1 MARHRAYLKNLETQK
16 MAEREEVL
24 INDEI
29 EQEKKNKFREQADR
43 QRKKIVQLKV
53 DKEAVA
59 EENTYKEAP

>member
-1 MARHRAYLKNLETQK
+1 

-29 EQEKKNKFREQADR
+29 EQEKKLKFREQADR

-59 EENTYKEAP
+59 DENVNPDVPEPVEMEFDMAEQ